1 MHLFVDADTKQVTSY
16 AKTIETASLE
26 EQATDAKEIAGY
38 LTEGH
43 RLLQAQQIAQIPET
57 LSTDLRQPH
66 AFITVALKALKRSGA
81 DRSGCVKQRVIFSRF
96 TRRNNQ
102 CRPIT

>member
-1 MHLFVDADTKQVTSY
+1 MDSILVKCICLWMPQKQVTSY

-43 RLLQAQQIAQIPET
+43 RLLQAQQ
-57 LSTDLRQPH
+57 LHKSTNLVNGLTATAA
-66 AFITVALKALKRSGA
+66 AFITVALKALKEAGQTEA
-81 DRSGCVKQRVIFSRF
+81 AVL
-96 TRRNNQ
+96 NNGLF
-102 CRPIT
+102 

>member
-1 MHLFVDADTKQVTSY
+1 MQLATAGKYGQYIGEVHLFVDTDTKQVTSY

-43 RLLQAQQIAQIPET
+43 RLLQAQ
-57 LSTDLRQPH
+57 
-66 AFITVALKALKRSGA
+66 
-81 DRSGCVKQRVIFSRF
+81 
-96 TRRNNQ
+96 RNCTN
-102 CRPIT
+102 P

>member
-43 RLLQAQQIAQIPET
+43 RLLQARKNCTNP
-57 LSTDLRQPH
+57 
-66 AFITVALKALKRSGA
+66 
-81 DRSGCVKQRVIFSRF
+81 
-96 TRRNNQ
+96 
-102 CRPIT
+102 